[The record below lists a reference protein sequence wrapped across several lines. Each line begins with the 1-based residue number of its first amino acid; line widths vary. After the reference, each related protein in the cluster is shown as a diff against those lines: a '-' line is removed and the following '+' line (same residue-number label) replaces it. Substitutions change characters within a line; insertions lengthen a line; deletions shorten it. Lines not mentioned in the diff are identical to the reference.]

1 MIVKKGALVVVADAS
16 GATVYKV
23 ANRVNGVKLD
33 DLECIENERVP
44 RTSDLGS
51 GRPPRVVHS
60 ATRRGALEVRD
71 LHDEAE
77 REFAQHL
84 TERLDDLSGDARRG
98 LILFAPPRFLGMMRP
113 HMSDRVR
120 SALVAEVPK
129 DLMKIDLPSLETAVG
144 ALEV

>member
-1 MIVKKGALVVVADAS
+1 MIVRKGALVVVADAS

-33 DLECIENERVP
+33 DVECIENERVP

-51 GRPPRVVHS
+51 DRPPRVVHS
-60 ATRRGALEVRD
+60 STRRGALETRD

-77 REFAQHL
+77 REFAQRLSAH
-84 TERLDDLSGDARRG
+84 LDDISVAARQG
-98 LILFAPPRFLGMMRP
+98 VILFAPPRFLGMMRP
-113 HMSDRVR
+113 HLSERTR
-120 SALVAEVPK
+120 SALVAEIPK
-129 DLMKIDLPSLETAVG
+129 DLMKTDLGSLERMVG